1 MIISDYSEK
10 FLNYLTKRNVSV
22 WRIETKKQGILFNIA
37 IDDYYKIRKFRKD
50 SGLRIK
56 IKLISKFGFP
66 LRVRRIF
73 KRPGLCAGLLLFVLI
88 NLFLSSFIWQIEV
101 KGNIDNDEVLDVC
114 DSVGI
119 KIGMYSGKIDTYNQ
133 PQQIALKLDNAAWI
147 SLNIEGSKLTVN
159 VSKANTHDEQVNKP
173 CNIVASEDAVI
184 RSSKVRVGSNL
195 TTIGKAVRKGDLL
208 VSGVVENTEK
218 THFVCSDADI
228 LGETHRSYFVEVDKE
243 LVLNEWSY
251 SYEQRNILTFFG
263 AQIPLYLTDTGKG
276 FIPIGNYEKFITIKN
291 KVIPIGVRGR
301 YYCEKLENKKSIDKE
316 LAKNIALGKV
326 CEELGDLPVEV
337 VKGYNVKINE
347 TNRSF
352 KVYIDVTSL
361 ENICSYRE
369 IVLDD

>member
-243 LVLNEWSY
+243 LVINECTH
-251 SYEQRNILTFFG
+251 SYEQRNIFTFFG
-263 AQIPLYLTDTGKG
+263 VQIPLYLTDTGKG

-301 YYCEKLENKKSIDKE
+301 YYCEKLESKKSIDKE
-316 LAKNIALGKV
+316 LAKNIALCKV
-326 CEELGDLPVEV
+326 CEELGNLPVEV